1 MEVIDEI
8 ISELANTNNSLNPAL
23 FKALVLA
30 RQIHNSEFEMWANS
44 ELNGYTDKNILP
56 SYRKIKATIR
66 GTFINLNVKYNNSQV
81 PLLDFD
87 SETETALTTMFL
99 YQSVSTLEK
108 IRDTA
113 DKSLLIQPFPPQIVS
128 VIENNWKAAGNPF
141 LQLVQC
147 QQSVNALVTN
157 EIISQVRTKLFDFLI
172 KYNQNKGISTDIS
185 IIKKKEEII
194 QYMSQTIITT
204 TGDGNVINTGNHVT
218 QHNQISIGVKNKKEL
233 SEYLEG
239 IGVAEEDRNELLTIV
254 ETELPDQSTGRF
266 GNKVNQW
273 ITKMLSKALEGTW
286 NIAKETAVSVLSD
299 AVKKYYGID

>member
-172 KYNQNKGISTDIS
+172 KYNQNKG
-185 IIKKKEEII
+185 
-194 QYMSQTIITT
+194 SQTIITT